1 MTNKDEALKMDLYL
15 RNQQIQFD
23 KYTLKTAVAMG
34 CHHIAHTIIS
44 RFVPPELHSQ
54 VVEQM
59 EKDIDIYLESSY
71 D

>member
-1 MTNKDEALKMDLYL
+1 MTKDEALKIDLYL
-15 RNQQIQFD
+15 RNQQIQLD
-23 KYTLKTAVAMG
+23 KDRLKTAVAMG

-44 RFVPPELHSQ
+44 RFVPSEMYSQ

-59 EKDIDIYLESSY
+59 QKDIDIYLESSY

>member
-1 MTNKDEALKMDLYL
+1 MTKDEALKMDLYL
-15 RNQQIQFD
+15 RNQQIQFNKD
-23 KYTLKTAVAMG
+23 RLKTAVAVG
-34 CHHIAHTIIS
+34 CHHIANKIIS

-59 EKDIDIYLESSY
+59 KKDIDIYLELSY